1 MDYSN
6 VVQFI
11 SSVGFPCVMCLLM
24 YNQTLKIEETHKAE
38 ITELRQAIENN
49 TIALNSLRGG
59 NNG

>member
-11 SSVGFPCVMCLLM
+11 SSVGFPCVMGLLM